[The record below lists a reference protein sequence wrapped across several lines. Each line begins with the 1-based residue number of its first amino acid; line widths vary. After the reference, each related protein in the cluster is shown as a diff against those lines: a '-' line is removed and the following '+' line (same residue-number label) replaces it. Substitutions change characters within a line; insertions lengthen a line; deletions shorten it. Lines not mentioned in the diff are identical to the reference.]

1 MLKILSILLVF
12 IGFFSCQMEDAQVL
26 SDIDAVRDSLKN
38 QYAPD
43 KRIARFEIALELKE
57 RSLIVSGQSTEPIAD
72 EALLSFLASTPFKIE
87 NQIQS
92 LPDAGVGETKYAV
105 INNSVGNIRTNPK
118 HSAEL
123 TTQALLGTEVKILH
137 KDEEWYLIQTPDKYI
152 AWIDHGGVQLMNDDE
167 IQAWRASEKVI
178 VTAVNSSISDESIV
192 GDVVLGC
199 TLKLIGERKNDFY
212 VEYPDGR
219 RGWLDKSNAEVF
231 DIWKNDTIASGDL
244 LEIYANQMIGVPY
257 LWGGTSVKGL
267 DCSGFT
273 KTLYFMNGM
282 VIPRDANQQMDV
294 GEAVETGEGF
304 ENLEKGDLV
313 FFGKAATDSTKQR
326 ITHVGLWLDDN
337 KFIHASQRV
346 RISSF
351 DPESEYFDEF
361 NLNRF
366 RGARRYLQKSTDGIR
381 VL

>member
-1 MLKILSILLVF
+1 M
-12 IGFFSCQMEDAQVL
+12 
-26 SDIDAVRDSLKN
+26 
-38 QYAPD
+38 
-43 KRIARFEIALELKE
+43 
-57 RSLIVSGQSTEPIAD
+57 
-72 EALLSFLASTPFKIE
+72 
-87 NQIQS
+87 
-92 LPDAGVGETKYAV
+92 
-105 INNSVGNIRTNPK
+105 
-118 HSAEL
+118 
-123 TTQALLGTEVKILH
+123 
-137 KDEEWYLIQTPDKYI
+137 
-152 AWIDHGGVQLMNDDE
+152 
-167 IQAWRASEKVI
+167 
-178 VTAVNSSISDESIV
+178 
-192 GDVVLGC
+192 
-199 TLKLIGERKNDFY
+199 
-212 VEYPDGR
+212 EYPDGR
-219 RGWLDKSNAEVF
+219 RGWLDKTNAEVF

-294 GEAVETGEGF
+294 GAAVETGEGF

-326 ITHVGLWLDDN
+326 ITHVGLWLGDK

-351 DPESEYFDEF
+351 DPESGYFDEF